1 MSSSKMINKP
11 VKKKVKVE
19 EVEVVEK
26 KNRRG
31 GVKLVMERVKPPKPV
46 KQKAI
51 LKNGSPN
58 ARKSPSPVAFEFE
71 HGAESA
77 KPSKTSKVC
86 NRFAKLRHFKPDA
99 KL

>member
-1 MSSSKMINKP
+1 MSSFKIINKP

-19 EVEVVEK
+19 EVEVIEK

-31 GVKLVMERVKPPKPV
+31 GVKLVMEQVKPPKPV
-46 KQKAI
+46 KQKAT
-51 LKNGSPN
+51 LKNRSPN
-58 ARKSPSPVAFEFE
+58 TRKSPSPVAFEFE

-86 NRFAKLRHFKPDA
+86 NPYSSRNGFHL
-99 KL
+99 